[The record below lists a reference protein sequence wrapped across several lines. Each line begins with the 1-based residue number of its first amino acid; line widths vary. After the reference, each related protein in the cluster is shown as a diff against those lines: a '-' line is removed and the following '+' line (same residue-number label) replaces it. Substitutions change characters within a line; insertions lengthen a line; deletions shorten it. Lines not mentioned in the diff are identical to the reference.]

1 MSQDIGQDATKKST
15 SNAQDTPD
23 IDYLSRDF
31 ASFRRQMLDRLATI
45 SPGTASGHPADFGT
59 VLVEALAQAADE
71 LSMFQD
77 AVATE
82 AYLATAR
89 LRTSVRR
96 HARLLDYQMHDGCN
110 SRVWVSLVV
119 GESADGQVLPQGTR
133 LLTRVDGQPTQLAA
147 DDVVSLRSR
156 GSLVFE
162 TMQDLLLRKNHSAM
176 LLSSLS
182 GPIPAGSVSALLQNP
197 ASSKLALCVG
207 DVVIF
212 ETWLLDSPPP
222 GPIDRRHAVRLTSVS
237 ETTSA
242 MGLPLLKIGWSSDD
256 ALPFALDPQCTA
268 VLGNVVLAD
277 HGYTLPSEEVL
288 QFENSRHRPTLQF
301 GPLTWQSMTLSGG
314 QALLFDPSGSAAQ
327 AIQAEIRP
335 SSILCPVVSLVDDK
349 GQKWQARRDLLASA
363 ARDRDFVVETE
374 DDGRTFLRF
383 GDGVYARLAEG
394 TLTARYRIGNGS
406 VGNIGADSISH
417 IESSIVGIRS
427 VRNPLPARG
436 GIDPETLDRV
446 RLLAPHHFRTPER
459 AVTTEDYAQI
469 ALRFP
474 TVREVRA
481 MRRYTGSFFTTRLF
495 VVRWGG
501 LSVDQEFCDSLLAFL
516 SRYRMAGHVLR
527 IDKPVRIPLDIRL
540 LVGVKSGHFRGDV
553 VSALQAALGPGTSS
567 RPGFFH
573 PDRQS
578 LGQPVYLSR
587 LIRAAMDVKGVA
599 WVECSRFRRY
609 FSPQD
614 RDEDVIT
621 LRPTEL
627 ASVENIPTQ
636 KIRGFLELV
645 IGGKP

>member
-1 MSQDIGQDATKKST
+1 MSQDTSQDATRSST
-15 SNAQDTPD
+15 ATTQTAPD

-59 VLVEALAQAADE
+59 VLVELLAQAADE

-110 SRVWVSLVV
+110 ARVFVTVTV
-119 GESADGQVLPQGTR
+119 NDSADGQVLPQGTR
-133 LLTRVDGQPTQLAA
+133 LLTRVDGQPTLLSA
-147 DDVVSLRSR
+147 DDVSTLRSR
-156 GSLVFE
+156 GALVFE
-162 TMQDLLLRKNHSAM
+162 TMQALLLRSAHNVM
-176 LLSSLS
+176 ILDAQ
-182 GPIPAGSVSALLQNP
+182 AGTVLQGAQSAQLLQPLPN
-197 ASSKLALCVG
+197 KLALCVG

-212 ETWLLDSPPP
+212 EQLPDGSGAAGALDK
-222 GPIDRRHAVRLTSVS
+222 RHAVRLTSVT
-237 ETTSA
+237 EVLTTAGVSV
-242 MGLPLLKIGWSSDD
+242 LKIGWGTAD
-256 ALPFALDPQCTA
+256 ALPFAADPRRVV

-277 HGYTLPSEEVL
+277 HGYSLPDGEALS
-288 QFENSRHRPTLQF
+288 FENSRARPQLQQ
-301 GPLTWQSMTLSGG
+301 GPLTWQTMVLSGG
-314 QALLFDPSGSAAQ
+314 QALRFDPSGAASQVVPSA
-327 AIQAEIRP
+327 ILP
-335 SSILCPVVSLVDDK
+335 SMMVCPVISLTDEL
-349 GQKWQARRDLLASA
+349 GQPWQARRDLLASGA
-363 ARDRDFVVETE
+363 LQRDFVVEAE
-374 DDGRTFLRF
+374 DDGRTYLRF
-383 GDGVYARLAEG
+383 GDGVYGRMGSG

-406 VGNIGADSISH
+406 VGNIGADSLSH
-417 IESSIVGIRS
+417 IGSSIVGIRS

-436 GIDPETLDRV
+436 GTDPEPLDRV
-446 RLLAPHHFRTPER
+446 RNLAPHHFQTPER

-495 VVRWGG
+495 VVRFGG
-501 LSVDQEFCDSLLAFL
+501 LPVDQAFCDSLLAFL

-527 IDKPVRIPLDIRL
+527 IDGPVKIPLDIRL
-540 LVGVKSGHFRGDV
+540 TVGVKSGHFRGDV
-553 VSALQAALGPGTSS
+553 VAALSAALGPGTSS

-587 LIRAAMDVKGVA
+587 LVKAAMDVKGVS

-609 FSPQD
+609 FSAQD
-614 RDEDVIT
+614 RDEDVIV

-636 KIRGFLELV
+636 KSRGFLELV